1 MVRYKNRYTTILALK
16 YTRLFSFRYLLLEW
30 KFSVREVGHKILRGE
45 NPRSILHFVRE
56 KIQAYHGEYGV
67 ACVQQSLS
75 GEAIINR
82 GGASEATL
90 TGDAY
95 TPTVTT
101 VPIYAG
107 HS

>member
-1 MVRYKNRYTTILALK
+1 M
-16 YTRLFSFRYLLLEW
+16 
-30 KFSVREVGHKILRGE
+30 REVGHKILRGE

-107 HS
+107 HSCSLILIPHLAFPVPFLQLMIKQ